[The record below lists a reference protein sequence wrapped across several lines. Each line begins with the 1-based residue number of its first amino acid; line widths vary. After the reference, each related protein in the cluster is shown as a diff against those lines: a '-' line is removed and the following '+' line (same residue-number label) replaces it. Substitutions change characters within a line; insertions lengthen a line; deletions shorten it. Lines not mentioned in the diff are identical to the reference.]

1 MTSTP
6 PPTPSSTTLFTTRD
20 YRGATIED
28 LNIPQAISTNPTS
41 SIYDA
46 IEIGYEYEFTYLPVI
61 HELNK
66 RLLGVVNLEQFKKG
80 STPTQQQQQRQLS
93 SSTGEQKEPIVFN
106 YMLWFNPLTKRK
118 YEREILHR
126 GGNKESATVG
136 NTTPKTKILKPRGK
150 RYSVLTPYSPLEDLA
165 SFFNRGNYFAII
177 TNDLGQFVYGVVT
190 PQDLV
195 KYEQSR
201 PKL

>member
-1 MTSTP
+1 MTNTP
-6 PPTPSSTTLFTTRD
+6 PPTPTSTTLFTTRD

-66 RLLGVVNLEQFKKG
+66 RLLGVVNLEQFKNAT
-80 STPTQQQQQRQLS
+80 SQLNQNQS
-93 SSTGEQKEPIVFN
+93 SNHEGKEPIVFN
-106 YMLWFNPLTKRK
+106 YMLWFNPSTRRK
-118 YEREILHR
+118 YEHDILR
-126 GGNKESATVG
+126 KGNKSSDTVS

-177 TNDLGQFVYGVVT
+177 TNDLGNFVYGVVT
-190 PQDLV
+190 PQDLL